1 VSDLAVYWHN
11 RYLDGK
17 GSGPSS
23 RGDVAAAKADRINR
37 LLDGTTRTV
46 VDWGVG
52 DGTVAAGID
61 ANRYLGV
68 DITQAALDLA
78 RAACGPR
85 PGWSWLLYDPHLPP
99 PLTVQADL
107 ALSLDVLF
115 HLTDDQAY
123 RTYLQL
129 LFGSAP
135 TVFIRAS
142 NYDAPRNDHMRRR
155 RWLPDVPD
163 GWQLN
168 VRPATDE
175 EEGWWLFRRR

>member
-1 VSDLAVYWHN
+1 VNDLAGYWQE
-11 RYLDGK
+11 RYLAGK

-23 RGDVAAAKADRINR
+23 RGDIAAAKTDRINR

-52 DGTVAAGID
+52 DGTVAAGIYAD
-61 ANRYLGV
+61 RYLGV

-78 RAACGPR
+78 REACGPR
-85 PGWSWLLYDPHLPP
+85 PGWSWLLIDPHTPP
-99 PLTVQADL
+99 PLTVHADL

-123 RTYLQL
+123 QTYLRL

-135 TVFIRAS
+135 TALIRAS
-142 NYDAPRNDHMRRR
+142 NYEAPRDDHMRRR
-155 RWLPDVPD
+155 RWSVDIPA
-163 GWQLN
+163 GWT
-168 VRPATDE
+168 VTERPATDD
-175 EEGWWLFRRR
+175 EEGWWLLCR